1 MIINLKT
8 MQPVINNSD
17 REPEV
22 TPIIQESPS
31 GVTTAKIE
39 HCSSQV
45 KHRMIQK
52 WINDPDIDDVN

>member
-1 MIINLKT
+1 